1 MCPRPYRLGQ
11 RQATAEKTRARIIAA
26 ARALIVADTGFVG
39 FTVDAVAKQAGVA
52 RMTVYY
58 QFGSKVGILEGL
70 CDSLACHGGLEQL
83 CGVFAN
89 PDALA
94 ALSELIV
101 VFCRFW
107 DSDRLLARRLHG
119 LAALDPDF
127 EQVLRNRQGRRREGL
142 NVIVG
147 RLAAKH
153 KKLARQGREELV
165 DMLYALTCFETFDA
179 LSGTTRTAEE
189 VAALMQ
195 RMVRTVLGLDEH

>member
-26 ARALIVADTGFVG
+26 ARALIVADSGFVG

-70 CDSLACHGGLEQL
+70 CDSLACHGLEHL
-83 CGVFAN
+83 PTAFGR
-89 PDALA
+89 PDALETLA
-94 ALSELIV
+94 ELIV
-101 VFCRFW
+101 IFCRFW

-127 EQVLRNRQGRRREGL
+127 ELVLRGRQGRRREGL
-142 NVIVG
+142 NVVFS

-153 KKLARQGREELV
+153 KRLARQGREEAV
-165 DMLYALTCFETFDA
+165 DVLYALTSFETFDA
-179 LSGTTRTAEE
+179 LAGTTRTAEE

-195 RMVRTVLGLDEH
+195 RMLRTVLGFDER